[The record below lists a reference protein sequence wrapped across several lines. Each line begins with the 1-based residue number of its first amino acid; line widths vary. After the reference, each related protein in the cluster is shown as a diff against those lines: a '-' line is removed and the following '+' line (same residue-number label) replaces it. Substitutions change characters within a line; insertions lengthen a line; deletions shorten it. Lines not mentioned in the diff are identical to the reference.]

1 MSDTETTEA
10 AAIVAATV
18 TELLGRRIG
27 PAEAEQLGTAA
38 IQALRAS
45 RWTVEPDPRR
55 AHRLSP
61 LLWSYDPPILAG
73 LARGHTLA
81 EIAQSTGAP
90 TGTVRN
96 RLLHLRRRIGAAN
109 GAQAVAIAYQHGWL
123 NGLTPEPRGPIT
135 LSGRQHQAL
144 TLIAAGHTNDAIS
157 RMVGLGDSS
166 VATYIRRLYVAL
178 GVDRTGTTF
187 AVARPHAVAI
197 GYQHGLLP
205 LPTAPSATAA

>member
-1 MSDTETTEA
+1 MSTTEA
-10 AAIVAATV
+10 AAIVAATA

-27 PAEAEQLGTAA
+27 PAEAEQLGAAA
-38 IQALRAS
+38 IRALRAS

-55 AHRLSP
+55 ARRLSP
-61 LLWSYDPPILAG
+61 LLWSYDPPLLAG

-81 EIAQSTGAP
+81 EIGQSTGTP

-96 RLLHLRRRIGAAN
+96 RLLNLRRRIGAAN
-109 GAQAVAIAYQHGWL
+109 GAQAVAIAYEHGWL
-123 NGLTPEPRGPIT
+123 TALAPEPRGPIT
-135 LSGRQHQAL
+135 LSNRQHQAL

>member
-1 MSDTETTEA
+1 MSATEA
-10 AAIVAATV
+10 AAIVAATA
-18 TELLGRRIG
+18 TELLGRRIEA
-27 PAEAEQLGTAA
+27 AEAEQLGAAA

-45 RWTVEPDPRR
+45 RWTVEPDPCR
-55 AHRLSP
+55 ARRLSP

-73 LARGHTLA
+73 LARGHTLV
-81 EIAQSTGAP
+81 EIGQTIGAP
-90 TGTVRN
+90 AGTVRN
-96 RLLHLRRRIGAAN
+96 RLFRLRHRIGAAN
-109 GAQAVAIAYQHGWL
+109 GAQAVAIAYQNGWL
-123 NGLTPEPRGPIT
+123 NGLAPEPRDRIG

-144 TLIAAGHTNDAIS
+144 TLIAAGHSNNGIG
-157 RMVGLGDSS
+157 RLLGLGDSS

-178 GVDRTGTTF
+178 GVDRTNTTF

>member
-1 MSDTETTEA
+1 MSTTEA
-10 AAIVAATV
+10 AAIVAATA
-18 TELLGRRIG
+18 TALLGRRIE
-27 PAEAEQLGTAA
+27 PAEAEQLGAAA
-38 IQALRAS
+38 IRALRAS
-45 RWTVEPDPRR
+45 RWNVEADTRR

-81 EIAQSTGAP
+81 EIAQTTEAP
-90 TGTVRN
+90 AGTVRS
-96 RLLHLRRRIGAAN
+96 RLLHLRGRIGAAN
-109 GAQAVAIAYQHGWL
+109 GAQAVAIAYEKGWL
-123 NGLTPEPRGPIT
+123 SGLAPEPRGPIH
-135 LSGRQHQAL
+135 LSNRQQQAL

-157 RMVGLGDSS
+157 RLVGLGDSS

-205 LPTAPSATAA
+205 LPAALSASAA